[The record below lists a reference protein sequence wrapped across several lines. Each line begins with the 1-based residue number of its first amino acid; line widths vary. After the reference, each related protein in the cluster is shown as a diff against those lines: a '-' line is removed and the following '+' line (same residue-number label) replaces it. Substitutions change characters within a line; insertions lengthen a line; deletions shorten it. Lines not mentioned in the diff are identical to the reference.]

1 VTELTRVQLIAC
13 RDAVEALPGVES
25 VDVLDPDQRLDRRA
39 LELVIGPDYDRVPPA
54 VLRTLAHHD
63 AGVWDVSTRE
73 SPRWFVVIV
82 T

>member
-1 VTELTRVQLIAC
+1 MTELTRVQLIAC

-25 VDVLDPDQRLDRRA
+25 VDVLDQDQRLDRRA
-39 LELVIGPDYDRVPPA
+39 LEIVIGPDFDRVPPS

-63 AGVWDVSTRE
+63 AGIWDVMTPE
-73 SPRWFVVIV
+73 SSKGRKVIA